1 MGLDIYVTIKPI
13 TSGCLHKNPSSVIHV
28 GSVVTLSTKFG
39 FAAVFLLFKLDLTFS
54 PPLVPGLKN
63 QDRANVTHMF
73 HH

>member
-1 MGLDIYVTIKPI
+1 MELGINVTIKLI
-13 TSGCLHKNPSSVIHV
+13 TSRCLHKNPSSEIHV

-39 FAAVFLLFKLDLTFS
+39 FAVVFLLFKLDLTFS

-63 QDRANVTHMF
+63 QDLANAMHML